1 MRTDAEHRA
10 LDERLDL
17 LSWGL
22 VLVVV
27 ALVLLIPGRH
37 ELWYYLVP
45 VGLVFIG
52 MSLARKLIPTRR
64 DTAGLI
70 LGVVAVLM
78 GLLDMA
84 GVDLQFFPLL
94 PLIFA
99 AVGIGLMTVA
109 FLTRRIRHDPAR
121 PSD

>member
-37 ELWYYLVP
+37 QLWYYLAP
-45 VGLVFIG
+45 VGLVFIA
-52 MSLARKLIPTRR
+52 MSAVRKFIPTRR

-70 LGVVAVLM
+70 LGLVALFL
-78 GLLDMA
+78 GLLDMV
-84 GVDLQFFPLL
+84 GVDLQFFPLIPVL
-94 PLIFA
+94 FA
-99 AVGIGLMTVA
+99 IVGIGLVVVA
-109 FLTRRIRHDPAR
+109 FFTRRIRSDPDR
-121 PSD
+121 PED